1 MTEPRLLSD
10 HERLDWLRLCRSEN
24 VGPITF
30 FRLLERFGSAKAA
43 LNAVPD
49 LARQGGRRGPIKI
62 AGKSEAEAEIAAHAK
77 LGARLI
83 AWGEPDYPPRLAAIE
98 DAPPLLSVLGSA
110 HLLRRSLVAV
120 VGSRNASINGRR
132 FAKRLS
138 EGLAKAGLA
147 VVSGMA
153 RGIDGAAHEGALAD
167 GTVAVLAGG
176 VDHIYPPEHAGLY
189 AKIAA
194 QGAVAGEMPPGTVPQ
209 ARHFPR
215 RNRIISGMALGV
227 VIVEAAPRSGSL
239 ITARMAADQGREV
252 FAVPGFPDDPR
263 AQGPN
268 RLIRDGARLI
278 TSVEDVL
285 EDLSDLLRRPLFERR
300 DPPPEAPFT
309 PASDVELVRA
319 RAEILANLGSSP
331 VLVDEIIRQCQ
342 LSPPVV
348 ATVLLEL
355 ELAGRLERQPGNRVA
370 LLSPA

>member
-1 MTEPRLLSD
+1 MSSPRLLSD
-10 HERLDWLRLCRSEN
+10 LERLDWLRLSRSEN

-30 FRLLERFGSAKAA
+30 YRLIERFGSAKAA
-43 LNAVPD
+43 LDAVPD
-49 LARQGGRRGPIKI
+49 LARQGGRRGPIKLM
-62 AGKSEAEAEIAAHAK
+62 GKEEALAELQAHAK

-98 DAPPLLSVLGSA
+98 DAPPLISVLGAA
-110 HLLRRSLVAV
+110 HLLRRPMVAV

-132 FAKRLS
+132 FAKRLG
-138 EGLAKAGLA
+138 EGLAKGGLLVA
-147 VVSGMA
+147 SGMA
-153 RGIDGAAHEGALAD
+153 RGIDGAAHEGALAH
-167 GTVAVLAGG
+167 GTAAVLAGG
-176 VDHIYPPEHAGLY
+176 VDHVYPPEHAELY

-194 QGAVAGEMPPGTVPQ
+194 QGVVVGESPPGTVPQ

-278 TSVEDVL
+278 TSAEDVI
-285 EDLSDLLRRPLFERR
+285 EDLSDLLRRPLAERR
-300 DPPPEAPFT
+300 ERPLEAPA
-309 PASDVELVRA
+309 PQINDRDLVQA
-319 RAEILANLGSSP
+319 RAEILVNLGSSP

-355 ELAGRLERQPGNRVA
+355 ELAGRLERHPGNRVA
-370 LLSPA
+370 LLTPA